1 MRLLRQEFMAD
12 HRLGNWLWA
21 HPAANRAVTWVVLAL
36 EACFPLALVGGVP
49 VAAVFVVGVLLMHL
63 GIGQF
68 FGMALFTWAFLAT
81 YPAVLFTSAQLRGWL
96 GW

>member
-1 MRLLRQEFMAD
+1 
-12 HRLGNWLWA
+12 
-21 HPAANRAVTWVVLAL
+21 
-36 EACFPLALVGGVP
+36 